1 MTGKKNIEQEVAM
14 VKPYRTVLD
23 LATRSLML
31 GVVFAILLAAVSS
44 RLNAKEEALPGLG
57 KTTSG
62 NYLVGRHAQV
72 LAKPEA
78 AIVYYR
84 SALKKNPDN
93 IRLLRRIFTL
103 LVAEG
108 RVAEALPVAKRIDA
122 QSEEN
127 GNLAKM
133 TLALADIKAREFNQA
148 DARLAKLPEVN
159 LNAFSLPLIKAW
171 VRVGQN
177 RTDEALKILSKKSSN
192 QGVKA
197 LFGVHRALI
206 AEFAGRNDVAEAA
219 YKEAQKINKQPNLR
233 LTLLF
238 GTFYE
243 STGQSEKARA
253 LYDGYKKINSSSVM
267 FDSAYERL
275 KTGKKP
281 RPNVV
286 SSVEGVGEALFSLS
300 SAIRRQGVMETV
312 IFARLAIFLKPD
324 FTIARLLL
332 AETLDSDKRYEDA
345 NRIYRAIAADPAY
358 AWTARL
364 RIAGNL
370 DAIDKS
376 EEAVRELRTMSDE
389 NVNRFDALYRLGN
402 ILRRRK
408 KYKEATAAYAE
419 AKDRIPNLLTQHWTL
434 LYFNGIAHE
443 RLKQWPQAEAEFLK
457 ALELR
462 PDQALVLNYLGYSW
476 VEQGQNVEKARKM
489 IEKAVK
495 QRPRDGYIV
504 DSLGWVLYR
513 LGDLKGAVKQLERAV
528 ELKPE
533 DPTINDHLGDIYWKV
548 GRRNEARFQWERS
561 LTLDPEK
568 DMIPKIKKKLE
579 SGL

>member
-1 MTGKKNIEQEVAM
+1 MTDMAKSLSLRAG
-14 VKPYRTVLD
+14 
-23 LATRSLML
+23 LASCL
-31 GVVFAILLAAVSS
+31 LLAAQGSIA
-44 RLNAKEEALPGLG
+44 NAKEQSLPGLG
-57 KTTSG
+57 KTNSG
-62 NYLVGRHAQV
+62 NYLAGRHAQV

-78 AIVYYR
+78 AIAYYQ
-84 SALKKNPDN
+84 SALKNNPDN
-93 IRLLRRIFTL
+93 IKLLNRIFTL
-103 LVAEG
+103 MVSEG
-108 RVAEALPVAKRIDA
+108 RVAEAIPIARRTAKGA
-122 QSEEN
+122 KEN
-127 GNLAKM
+127 GNLANLV
-133 TLALADIKAREFNQA
+133 LALADAKERNFDQA
-148 DARLAKLPEVN
+148 EVRLNKLPEAN

-171 VRVGQN
+171 VKVGQEK
-177 RTDEALKILSKKSSN
+177 TDDALAALSKKSKN

-206 AEFAGRNDVAEAA
+206 AEYAGRNDVAETA
-219 YKEAQKINKQPNLR
+219 YKEAVKINKHPNLR

-243 STGQSEKARA
+243 RTGQPEKARA
-253 LYDGYKKINSSSVM
+253 LYDTYKKINSSTVM
-267 FDSAYERL
+267 FDTAYERL
-275 KTGKKP
+275 KTGRKP
-281 RPNVV
+281 KPNVA
-286 SSVEGVGEALFSLS
+286 SSVEGVAEALFSLS
-300 SAIRRQGVMETV
+300 SAIRRQGAMETV
-312 IFARLAIFLKPD
+312 IFARLALFLRPD
-324 FTIARLLL
+324 FTIAKLLL
-332 AETLDSDKRYEDA
+332 AETLDSDERYEDA
-345 NRIYRAIAADPAY
+345 NRIYRAIAADPGY

-376 EEAVRELRTMSDE
+376 EEAVRELRAMSDE
-389 NVNRFDALYRLGN
+389 NAERFDALYRLGN

-408 KYKEATAAYAE
+408 RYKEATKAYAE
-419 AKDRIPNLLTQHWTL
+419 AKERIPKLLTRHWTL

-443 RLKQWPQAEAEFLK
+443 RLKEWPEAEVEFLK
-457 ALELR
+457 ALELK

-476 VEQGQNVEKARKM
+476 VEQGQNVTRARKM

-528 ELKPE
+528 ELKPD

-548 GRRNEARFQWERS
+548 GRKNEARFQWERS

-568 DMIPKIKKKLE
+568 DMIPKIKKKLK